1 MKTLYRYIFLSYLGP
16 MFLTLIIV
24 VFIFVMQFVW
34 LQIDELVGKGLTW
47 NTILEFLGWW
57 ALFNVPTSLPLS
69 TLLASLMTLGNLG
82 ENNELLAMKS
92 SGISLNKILRPL
104 YFTVTA
110 VAVGCFVMASEST
123 PYIFLK
129 TRSMLMEI
137 KKKSPE
143 LSIPEDIFYD
153 GIERFGIRVN
163 HKDPITGALI
173 GVMIYDHTHG
183 EGNYSVTIADTGYIK
198 QTQDSRYILLRLI
211 NGVSY
216 SEELTKTNRLNK
228 PAYPFHR
235 RFFKEQTVSI
245 DTGEEET
252 QSFESMF
259 KENPQAKSMSKLDRD
274 SDSVS
279 VKIRNSI
286 SKFNE
291 EQFNS
296 AGTFKYS
303 IKKDTVQQR
312 IKNIP
317 CNIDSMYINATAR
330 QKMDWLS
337 QIESSVSRITGYWDN
352 ELKMIQLEK
361 KNLRNIDYERNR
373 KFTLAF
379 TCIIFFFIGA
389 PLGAII
395 RKGGLG
401 LPVVIS
407 ILFFVI
413 YFVIDTV
420 CSKMVRNSDWNPTF
434 GAWLPSFILTLV
446 AVFLTYKAHTDS
458 QIFNP
463 DAYKR
468 FFNVL
473 FGRMKQLI
481 SPVDFDKVTPLTGE
495 QAGEAMLKNS
505 NNAVYLEY
513 LIDSYLDIYRLDK
526 MFRSRES
533 IMEINNSSSL
543 TDIKS
548 LYDYLLSFYATID
561 DDENLRI
568 LVRKFPV
575 LEPSEFTLPK
585 FLLSPNVFLK
595 IPYTLLLTVIKTR
608 RFRKLEHILKNIKTV
623 NADVNTYLNG
633 RYKS

>member
-1 MKTLYRYIFLSYLGP
+1 
-16 MFLTLIIV
+16 
-24 VFIFVMQFVW
+24 MQFVW

-57 ALFNVPTSLPLS
+57 ALVNIPNSMPLS

-92 SGISLNKILRPL
+92 SGISLSKILYPL
-104 YFTVTA
+104 YFAIIAIAICSYVLSSE
-110 VAVGCFVMASEST
+110 FV
-123 PYIFLK
+123 PYAFLK
-129 TRSMLMEI
+129 ARSMLMEI

-153 GIERFGIRVN
+153 GIEKIGIRVS
-163 HKDPITGALI
+163 HKDPVTGALI

-211 NGVSY
+211 NGISY

-228 PAYPFHR
+228 TTYPFNR

-245 DTGEEET
+245 DTGEEES
-252 QSFESMF
+252 QSFEAMF
-259 KENPQAKSMSKLDRD
+259 KDHPSAKSMSKLNKD

-279 VKIRNSI
+279 VKIRNI
-286 SKFNE
+286 VNKFDNE
-291 EQFNS
+291 QLNS
-296 AGTFKYS
+296 TNAFKFS
-303 IKKDTVQQR
+303 IKEDTIRQR
-312 IKNIP
+312 VKPLSYNV
-317 CNIDSMYINATAR
+317 DSIYANATAL
-330 QKMDWLS
+330 QKMNYLN
-337 QIESSVSRITGYWDN
+337 QAESGLTRIAGYWDN
-352 ELKMIQLEK
+352 ELRLIQIET
-361 KNLRNIDYERNR
+361 KNLKNIDYERHR
-373 KFTLAF
+373 KLTLAF

-407 ILFFVI
+407 IFFFVV

-420 CSKMVRNSDWNPTF
+420 CAKMVQNSDWTPVF
-434 GAWLPSFILTLV
+434 GAWLPSFILSII
-446 AVFLTYKAHTDS
+446 AVFLTYKANTDS

-468 FFNVL
+468 FFNIL

-481 SPVDFDKVTPLTGE
+481 NPVDFDKISLLPKE
-495 QAGEAMLKNS
+495 HISEAMQTNE
-505 NNAVYLEY
+505 NNTKHLET
-513 LIDSYLDIYRLDK
+513 LIDKYLDLHK
-526 MFRSRES
+526 LSKAFQSRKAMLRMNYNQDLIE
-533 IMEINNSSSL
+533 
-543 TDIKS
+543 IKS

-561 DDENLRI
+561 DDENFRN
-568 LVRKFPV
+568 LVKKLPV
-575 LEPSEFTLPK
+575 LDPSEFTFPQ
-585 FLLSPNVFLK
+585 FLMNANIFLK
-595 IPYTLLLTVIKTR
+595 APYTLILIVMKIR
-608 RFRKLEHILKNIKTV
+608 RFKKLKYILEDIKDI
-623 NADVNTYLNG
+623 NNDVNRYLNG